1 MLFGWVVKRPLPDA
15 VAQAYL
21 APLRKSAGVRR
32 DLRKLLRDVHPRHTL
47 AAAEA
52 LRTFDRPVLL
62 AWAPRTSCSRSGWPT
77 GSPRCCRTRSSS
89 EIADSYAFVS
99 EDQPAA
105 LAGHIV
111 EFAGVMAD

>member
-1 MLFGWVVKRPLPDA
+1 
-15 VAQAYL
+15 
-21 APLRKSAGVRR
+21 VRR

-62 AWAPRTSCSRSGWPT
+62 AWAAEDKLFPIGLAHRLAALLPDARLV
-77 GSPRCCRTRSSS
+77 
-89 EIADSYAFVS
+89 EIADSYTFVS

-105 LAGHIV
+105 LARLVV